1 MFNMFAGHSS
11 KVTKTEDVLEW
22 IKWIF
27 NIAKGFLDPLYI
39 GHLKLDLDEEAV
51 KWVFKIF
58 FYINQIQYLI
68 TGSQTYFSNQVVW
81 L

>member
-51 KWVFKIF
+51 K
-58 FYINQIQYLI
+58 
-68 TGSQTYFSNQVVW
+68 
-81 L
+81 